1 MIVTLLTI
9 AVLLFGIACHF
20 CEERDICYTWQDIC
34 SVLSV
39 LCTSFAGILL
49 VLELVAIVVPHA
61 NAIGDRAAME
71 ARRETIIYQLENKTF
86 KNDNN
91 LGTTEVLS
99 AIADYNGDVL
109 KMRAG
114 RKNPWINW
122 FYAPYGE
129 DLELI
134 DLDDFL

>member
-1 MIVTLLTI
+1 MIVTLITI
-9 AVLLFGIACHF
+9 AVLLFGIFCHF
-20 CEERDICYTWQDIC
+20 CEECDICYTWQDIC

-86 KNDNN
+86 ENDNN

>member
-1 MIVTLLTI
+1 MIVTLITI
-9 AVLLFGIACHF
+9 AILLFGISCHF
-20 CEERDICYTWQDIC
+20 CNDLTRWHAWQDIC
-34 SVLSV
+34 SVL
-39 LCTSFAGILL
+39 CTSLAGILL
-49 VLELVAIVVPHA
+49 VLELVAIGVPHA

-134 DLDDFL
+134 ALNACL

>member
-34 SVLSV
+34 SV

-86 KNDNN
+86 ENDNN

-99 AIADYNGDVL
+99 AVADYNGKVL
-109 KMRAG
+109 KIRAG

>member
-1 MIVTLLTI
+1 MIVTLITI
-9 AVLLFGIACHF
+9 AVLLFGIFCHF
-20 CEERDICYTWQDIC
+20 CEERDIYYTWQDIC

-49 VLELVAIVVPHA
+49 VLELVVIVVPHV
-61 NAIGDRAAME
+61 NAVGDRAAME

-114 RKNPWINW
+114 RKNPWISW

>member
-9 AVLLFGIACHF
+9 AILLFGIFCHF
-20 CEERDICYTWQDIC
+20 CEEHNGWCTWQDIC
-34 SVLSV
+34 SG
-39 LCTSFAGILL
+39 LCMGFAGVLL
-49 VLELVAIVVPHA
+49 IIELTAIIVPRA
-61 NAIGDRAAME
+61 NAIGDQAAME
-71 ARRETIIYQLENKTF
+71 AKRETIVYQLKNKTF
-86 KNDNN
+86 ENDNN

-99 AIADYNGDVL
+99 AVADYNGDVL

-134 DLDDFL
+134 ELDDFL

>member
-1 MIVTLLTI
+1 MIVVFITI
-9 AVLLFGIACHF
+9 AILLFGIF
-20 CEERDICYTWQDIC
+20 CTFYMDHSRNSWPDVC
-34 SVLSV
+34 SPLFSS
-39 LCTSFAGILL
+39 LGGIAL
-49 VLELVAIVVPHA
+49 VIELVVIITSHA
-61 NAIGDRAAME
+61 NAIGDQAAME
-71 ARRETIIYQLENKTF
+71 AERETLIYQMENETY

-91 LGTTEVLS
+91 IGTTELFS
-99 AIADYNGDVL
+99 SIAEYNGKVL
-109 KMRAG
+109 KIQAG

>member
-9 AVLLFGIACHF
+9 AILLFGIFCHF
-20 CEERDICYTWQDIC
+20 CEKRNGWCAWQDIC
-34 SVLSV
+34 SVLC
-39 LCTSFAGILL
+39 LSFAGLLL
-49 VLELVAIVVPHA
+49 VIELTAIIAPRA
-61 NAIGDRAAME
+61 NAIGDKAAME
-71 ARRETIIYQLENKTF
+71 ARRETIVYQLENKTF

-99 AIADYNGDVL
+99 AVADYNGDVL

-114 RKNPWINW
+114 RNNPWVNW

-134 DLDDFL
+134 ELDDFL

>member
-1 MIVTLLTI
+1 MIVILITI
-9 AVLLFGIACHF
+9 SILLFGIF
-20 CEERDICYTWQDIC
+20 CAFYSDHSRHSWPDIC
-34 SVLSV
+34 SNLCLS
-39 LCTSFAGILL
+39 LGGIAL
-49 VLELVAIVVPHA
+49 VIELAVILSMNA
-61 NAIGDRAAME
+61 NLIGAQAAME
-71 ARRETIIYQLENKTF
+71 AKRETLIYQMENETY

-91 LGTTEVLS
+91 IGTTELFS
-99 AIADYNGDVL
+99 SIAEYNGKVL
-109 KMRAG
+109 KIQAG